1 MTQILSPKEIEEF
14 MKIKGEI
21 RWSAIKTEAEFVLAK
36 QGEDGL
42 VKLEKTI
49 AELGYPLK
57 YRKERVMDFYPL
69 GLEAINLTVIERLF
83 NYTEKDFQEMGR
95 FEAKASLIIRLFI
108 RYFVSIDNVIKEV
121 PKMWRKNYTVG
132 DLSVTDFNKEE
143 KHISVR
149 LENFS
154 LTPIVCENLKGFFSS
169 ILQMVL
175 GKKVTCEETKCV
187 HKNDEY
193 HEFLLSW

>member
-1 MTQILSPKEIEEF
+1 MTQILSQEEVEEF

-21 RWSAIKTEAEFVLAK
+21 RWSAIKTEADFVLAK

-42 VKLEKTI
+42 QKLEKTI

-57 YRKERVMDFYPL
+57 YRKERIMDFYPL
-69 GLEAINLTVIERLF
+69 GMEAINLEVIKRLF

-95 FEAKASLIIRLFI
+95 FEAKSSLIIRLFM
-108 RYFVSIDNVIKEV
+108 RYFVSIDRVIKEV

-132 DLSVTDFNKEE
+132 DLSIVDFNKEE
-143 KHISVR
+143 RHISIR
-149 LENFS
+149 LENFL

-169 ILQMVL
+169 VLQMVI
-175 GKKVTCEETKCV
+175 GKAVTYEETKCA
-187 HKNDEY
+187 HKGDKY